1 MPQHHR
7 TQSPWLS
14 NCLCHET
21 WTRRLCLAAGWCHA
35 SCPGCIRKPLPYNC
49 LCFTKHGP
57 DTCAWLQVAAKQAAL
72 AALETQLGSTSASAS
87 HTSKPSTQQLP
98 LCHKTMDQ
106 TPVPG
111 CRLLPSK
118 LPWLHQKALGL
129 TTASVSRNMDQMLVL
144 DCRLLPSKLPCAGNP
159 ARLNNCLSISASHNT
174 QPLA

>member
-1 MPQHHR
+1 LCLTAGCCQASCPSCVGNPALLNKWQAALAA
-7 TQSPWLS
+7 SESLCLN
-14 NCLCHET
+14 NCLCV
-21 WTRRLCLAAGWCHA
+21 
-35 SCPGCIRKPLPYNC
+35 
-49 LCFTKHGP
+49 TKHGP